1 MARSAKSNPFVVA
14 RPPFAS
20 LDVVSDGTV
29 PLPASRICFDAATLH
44 PGSSAG
50 AEERVMTL
58 IDDPPDMTAI
68 DPGSVGAPNARPLP
82 PPSYWTG
89 STLDV
94 GALRHPTESSR
105 FALALLGCTAVVS
118 LVVFGLV
125 ASGAVK
131 EMLVALLVVVG
142 LFVLIWLSVQLW
154 RIRLLADGVKVDVAT
169 LPEVQQVVDFVRHRL
184 AYDRRLEIFVVDK
197 VSRVMAADAPPITL
211 TSYFGVRVIVAEGA
225 ALGDL
230 SNERER
236 QQLVFVLAT
245 YIGALK
251 ARHTRWSPYLMALEM
266 LGLGKL
272 VSPLVS
278 PWYRATVYT
287 GDRIA
292 YACCGDLGVSLEAV
306 YRTLV
311 GKEVAPHLRDV
322 GLVAQALAVR
332 RKVVL
337 RLAQLL
343 RRSPHAT
350 SRYLDLLSFVA
361 EREPDA
367 YRDFRELLG
376 PSPGAVDQVIATLQN
391 RRRLAAAAPV
401 SVVLALL
408 MLLVSAAAGVAAQ
421 ADEYPPEA
429 AGDFTDGGTQPTEV
443 PPTATVEEVPD
454 TVVTD
459 PVGPP
464 AVPATLHEMFPGVD
478 FSQCVELTDAS
489 GRAVALQGARCTFR
503 PGIIAEFQSYTSS
516 ELERDVAV
524 WIQSATSSDTWR
536 RGDSTIGRILYVPL
550 ASGAKG
556 IYWTYDRYGFAVL
569 AYAAPGEDV
578 SFSDVESWWVSFR
591 LDAA

>member
-1 MARSAKSNPFVVA
+1 
-14 RPPFAS
+14 
-20 LDVVSDGTV
+20 
-29 PLPASRICFDAATLH
+29 
-44 PGSSAG
+44 
-50 AEERVMTL
+50 MTL
-58 IDDPPDMTAI
+58 IEEPPNPTVTG
-68 DPGSVGAPNARPLP
+68 PEPVGGAQARQLP
-82 PPSYWTG
+82 PPSYWAG

-125 ASGAVK
+125 ATGAVA
-131 EMLVALLVVVG
+131 EMLGALLVVIG

-154 RIRLLADGVKVDVAT
+154 RIRLLADGVKVDAAT

-251 ARHTRWSPYLMALEM
+251 ARHTRWSPYLAALEM

-322 GLVAQALAVR
+322 GLVAQALTVR
-332 RKVVL
+332 RKIVL

-367 YRDFRELLG
+367 YRGFREPLG
-376 PSPGAVDQVIATLQN
+376 PTPGAVDDVIASLQG
-391 RRRLAAAAPV
+391 RRRLTAAAPV

-408 MLLVSAAAGVAAQ
+408 MLVVSAATGVAAQ
-421 ADEYPPEA
+421 PDEDQPET
-429 AGDFTDGGTQPTEV
+429 AGDITDTTYATDVETPPTEPPDTATADPTV
-443 PPTATVEEVPD
+443 PPSVP
-454 TVVTD
+454 T
-459 PVGPP
+459 
-464 AVPATLHEMFPGVD
+464 TLQEMFPGVN
-478 FSQCVELTDAS
+478 FSECTELTDGS
-489 GRAVALQGARCTFR
+489 GRAAALQSARCTFI
-503 PGIIAEFQSYTSS
+503 PGIVAELQSYTSS
-516 ELERDVAV
+516 ELERDVAM
-524 WIQSATSSDTWR
+524 WMQNATSSDTWS
-536 RGDSTIGRILYVPL
+536 RGGPTIGRILHVPL
-550 ASGAKG
+550 SSGAEG
-556 IYWTYDRYGFAVL
+556 IYWTYDAYGYAVL
-569 AYAAPGEDV
+569 AYAEPGGTA
-578 SFSDVESWWVSFR
+578 SFSDVESWWSSFH